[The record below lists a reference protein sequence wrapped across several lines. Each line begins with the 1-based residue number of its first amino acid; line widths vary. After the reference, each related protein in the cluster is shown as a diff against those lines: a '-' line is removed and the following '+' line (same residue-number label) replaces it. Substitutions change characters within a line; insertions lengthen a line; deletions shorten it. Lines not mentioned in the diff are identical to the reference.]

1 MRFPI
6 SAAFLLAWLSA
17 FALTQSYP
25 SATEIL
31 EQLPPC
37 ATCVDGQAKCLTAI
51 VPGSACSVTDV
62 QCICTNSPIQDAAEK
77 CILRDCTSLVDAL
90 SAKNITATAC
100 HAPVRDRSGQY
111 VAVSIALGTI
121 TVLLVV
127 TRLVF
132 KQFFAANVGL
142 AADDKVILV
151 TLAIRISCIVIN
163 VRGLAAHG
171 LGKDTWTLPSHELTS
186 FAEWLYIMEVLYLAE
201 LSLIKLSLSLF
212 YVRIFPGKTIRR
224 LLWATVVTNALYG
237 ATFVVTA
244 IFQCTP
250 IDYFWTQYV
259 EAHATGRCI
268 NINAFG
274 WANAAIS
281 VALDIWMISIPLS
294 QIPKLK
300 LHWTKKVGVSIMFLL
315 GAFVT
320 VVSILRLSS
329 LVSWANSTN
338 PTWDQWDIVYWST
351 IEVNVGMICT
361 CLPSIRLIMLR
372 AFPNMTRSHP
382 TYGTDSLS
390 RHTSGQS
397 GLERRTTTRDHRLSD
412 FEQSVGHTWTRIES
426 EAKQ

>member
-1 MRFPI
+1 MRLPI
-6 SAAFLLAWLSA
+6 STAFLLACLPTL
-17 FALTQSYP
+17 ALAQHAGANTTYP

-31 EQLPPC
+31 ELLPPC
-37 ATCVDGQAKCLTAI
+37 AAKCLTAI
-51 VPGSACSVTDV
+51 VPGSVCSLTDV
-62 QCICTNSPIQDAAEK
+62 QCICTNQPIQDAAEN
-77 CILRDCTSLVDAL
+77 CILKDCPSLVDAL
-90 SAKNITATAC
+90 SAKNITATSC

-121 TVLLVV
+121 AVLFVV
-127 TRLVF
+127 VRLIF
-132 KQFFAANVGL
+132 KQFFAANMGL

-163 VRGLAAHG
+163 VKGLAAHG

-186 FAEWLYIMEVLYLAE
+186 FAEYLYIMEVLYLAE

-212 YVRIFPGKTIRR
+212 YVRIFPGTTIRR
-224 LLWATVVTNALYG
+224 LLWATVIINLLYG
-237 ATFVVTA
+237 TTFVITA

-250 IDYFWTQYV
+250 IAYFWTQYD
-259 EAHATGRCI
+259 EERATARCI

-281 VALDIWMISIPLS
+281 VALDMWMISMPLS
-294 QIPKLK
+294 QIPKLR
-300 LHWTKKVGVSIMFLL
+300 LHWTKKFGVSIMFFL

-320 VVSILRLSS
+320 IVSILRLSS

-338 PTWDQWDIVYWST
+338 PTWDQWNVVYWST

-382 TYGTDSLS
+382 TYGSNSLS
-390 RHTSGQS
+390 HHTSGQS
-397 GLERRTTTRDHRLSD
+397 GLDRRATARDHCLSD
-412 FEQSVGHTWTRIES
+412 FDQSVGHAWTRIES
-426 EAKQ
+426 ETKQ